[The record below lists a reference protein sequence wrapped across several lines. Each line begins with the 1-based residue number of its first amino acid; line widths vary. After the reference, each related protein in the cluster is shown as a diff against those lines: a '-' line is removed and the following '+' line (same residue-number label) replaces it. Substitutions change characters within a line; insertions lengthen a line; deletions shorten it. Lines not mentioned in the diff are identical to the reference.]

1 MEWRRRDSELG
12 RSAVK
17 EPCRRGEEKP
27 PFVDGFSDFLT
38 GLQDLFWQSESHMGR
53 ATTSNLLLAWPTTS
67 LCACPPLPTS
77 AVAEN
82 LAKSPRQEQTAAT
95 HHHLL
100 VHVGQA
106 QVTIGHNVTSKA
118 SNHSWPP
125 WFYLPSRDQE
135 FLAFAWPRCHRRC
148 CCRSRHSAGVAPMTE
163 YVEPASCRVYS
174 CCLLPAP
181 PQPWPSS
188 SLRPSIRNCW
198 LRPSWTYQRQADPVP
213 NSSLV
218 QLLSDP
224 KLVWFNTSSIREWF
238 NDLLVLVSSKIRYPT
253 TFRHFR
259 HDGEVNVH
267 IGASKDRF

>member
-53 ATTSNLLLAWPTTS
+53 ATTSNLLLASPTTS
-67 LCACPPLPTS
+67 LCACPSPPTS

-82 LAKSPRQEQTAAT
+82 LEKIPSRIRQPQLTIIFWFTLGKPRWLSATTSRQKLQITADYKQRPSPVQVLTADRRKTPHKSRWY
-95 HHHLL
+95 HYRR
-100 VHVGQA
+100 
-106 QVTIGHNVTSKA
+106 
-118 SNHSWPP
+118 PP
-125 WFYLPSRDQE
+125 WFYLPSGDQE
-135 FLAFAWPRCHRRC
+135 FLAFAWPRCHSRC
-148 CCRSRHSAGVAPMTE
+148 CCRSRHSASVAPMTE

-198 LRPSWTYQRQADPVP
+198 LRPSWIYQRQADPVP

-224 KLVWFNTSSIREWF
+224 NWPEAGLIQYLFNSGMI
-238 NDLLVLVSSKIRYPT
+238 
-253 TFRHFR
+253 
-259 HDGEVNVH
+259 
-267 IGASKDRF
+267 